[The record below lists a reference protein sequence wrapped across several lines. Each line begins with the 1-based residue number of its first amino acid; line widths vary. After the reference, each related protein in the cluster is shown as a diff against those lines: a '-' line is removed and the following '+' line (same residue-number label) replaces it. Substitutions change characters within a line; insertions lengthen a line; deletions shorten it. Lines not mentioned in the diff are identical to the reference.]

1 VKIRSTAVAALA
13 AAIVIAIALAAVFSL
28 RGSRSPA
35 EGPIILIS
43 IDTLRADRLPAYG
56 YTKIRTPAIDALA
69 ADGVLFE
76 RAYAH
81 VPQTLP
87 AHASILTGLLPFEH
101 GVRDNVGFAVKPNE
115 SMLQHALKAKG
126 YATGGF
132 VSAYVLRR
140 ETGIGAG
147 FDVYDSDFRSSSPE
161 LSIGQVQRD
170 GADTLERAQA
180 WLSRLGSS
188 KFFLFLHLYEP
199 HVPYRPPARFASY
212 APYDGEI
219 AYSDELVGRFI
230 QTLKDRNLYESSTIV
245 LLSDHGEGLGDHGEL
260 EHGLFIYDESIRIPF
275 VVKPARTGGFFGR
288 FASGGSGGRRVT
300 NPVQQIDVA
309 PTLGEAAG
317 LTSPSSSRHG
327 RSLWAVVL
335 GADPATI
342 DEAGIY
348 SESFYARYHFGW
360 SELQSLTDA
369 RYRFVKAPQQELY
382 DLTNDP
388 REKRNIVRDRP
399 QAANA
404 MRAAIERLS
413 AGAGVDRPSVIT
425 AAEREQFQALG
436 YVGMQADLGPD
447 VKSESLPDP
456 KDKVGTLERYRR
468 AVTLAS
474 ARDFDGAIAGLQ
486 DILRDNPDMADVWQQ
501 LGNLLTRTDR
511 TEEALAAYK
520 HFVELKPTQSSGLAA
535 VASTLL
541 KLRRLDEAR
550 AHGELAVKVAAPH
563 ERVARAAAHELLA
576 KIALARKDGQAALRE
591 AKLAQQEDP
600 TLPMPLYVQGLLL
613 HTEGR
618 YSEALPFFTD
628 AARQLKSRTLTISE
642 LYFYLGDTLARLGR
656 NAEAEV
662 AFKEER
668 RLFPQHPRSYA
679 SLAMLYRSLGR
690 DAEAEA
696 AIQDML
702 TAAPV
707 AESYSLATQLYT
719 MFGEPQKAAAIR
731 RQRSP

>member
-1 VKIRSTAVAALA
+1 VKIRSTAAAALA

-28 RGSRSPA
+28 RGSSSPA

-56 YTKIRTPAIDALA
+56 YTKVRTPAIDALA
-69 ADGVLFE
+69 ADGVVFE

-101 GVRDNVGFAVKPNE
+101 GVRDNVGFAVKPDE
-115 SMLQHALKAKG
+115 PMLQHAFKAKG

-132 VSAYVLRR
+132 VSAYVLRK

-170 GADTLERAQA
+170 GADTLDRAEA
-180 WLSRLGSS
+180 WLSRLDSS
-188 KFFLFLHLYEP
+188 TFFLFLHLYEP

-212 APYDGEI
+212 TPYDGEI
-219 AYSDELVGRFI
+219 AYSDELVGRFV
-230 QTLKDRNLYESSTIV
+230 QTLKDRNLYDAATIV

-275 VVKPARTGGFFGR
+275 VVKPARAGGFFGR
-288 FASGGSGGRRVT
+288 FKSGGAGGRRVA

-317 LTSPSSSRHG
+317 LTSPPSSRHG
-327 RSLWAVVL
+327 RSLWPVIL

-369 RYRFVKAPQQELY
+369 RYRFVKAPKQELY

-388 REKRNIVRDRP
+388 REKRNIVSDRP
-399 QAANA
+399 QAAGA

-413 AGAGVDRPSVIT
+413 AGAAVDRPSAIT

-436 YVGMQADLGPD
+436 YVGMQADPGAD
-447 VKSESLPDP
+447 VKGESLPDP

-468 AVTLAS
+468 AVTRAS
-474 ARDFDGAIAGLQ
+474 ARDFDGAIAGLH

-520 HFVELKPTQSSGLAA
+520 RLVQLKPTLSSGLAA

-576 KIALARKDGQAALRE
+576 KIALARKDGAAALRE

-613 HTEGR
+613 HTQER
-618 YSEALPFFTD
+618 YQEALPFFAD

-656 NAEAEV
+656 NAEAEA

>member
-1 VKIRSTAVAALA
+1 
-13 AAIVIAIALAAVFSL
+13 VFSL
-28 RGSRSPA
+28 PSGSPA
-35 EGPIILIS
+35 EGPVILIS

-56 YTKIRTPAIDALA
+56 YTKVHTPAIDALA

-101 GVRDNVGFAVKPNE
+101 GVRDNVGFAVKADEP
-115 SMLQHALKAKG
+115 MLQHAFKKKG

-132 VSAYVLRR
+132 VSAYVLRK

-170 GADTLERAQA
+170 GAETLERAEA
-180 WLSRLGSS
+180 WLSRLDSS
-188 KFFLFLHLYEP
+188 TFFLFLHLYEP

-230 QTLKDRNLYESSTIV
+230 QTLKDRNLYETATIV

-275 VVKPARTGGFFGR
+275 VVKPPRAGGFVGR
-288 FASGGSGGRRVT
+288 FTSRAAVGRRIA

-309 PTLGEAAG
+309 PTLGEAVG
-317 LTSPSSSRHG
+317 LASPSARQG
-327 RSLWAVVL
+327 RSLWPVIL
-335 GADPATI
+335 GGDPATI
-342 DEAGIY
+342 QEAGIY

-360 SELQSLTDA
+360 SELLSLTDA
-369 RYRFVKAPQQELY
+369 RYRFVKAPRQELY

-388 REKRNIVRDRP
+388 REKQNIVGERP
-399 QAANA
+399 QAAGA
-404 MRAAIERLS
+404 MRAAIERLA
-413 AGAGVDRPSVIT
+413 AGAGVDRPSVIS

-436 YVGMQADLGPD
+436 YVGMQADLGAD

-511 TEEALAAYK
+511 TEEALGAYK
-520 HFVELKPTQSSGLAA
+520 RFVELKPTQSSGLVA
-535 VASTLL
+535 VAATLL

-563 ERVARAAAHELLA
+563 ERVARAAAHEMLA
-576 KIALARKDGQAALRE
+576 KIALAGKDGATALRE

-613 HTEGR
+613 HTQER
-618 YSEALPFFTD
+618 YQEALPLFVEATQ
-628 AARQLKSRTLTISE
+628 QLKSRTLTISE

-656 NAEAEV
+656 NAEAE
-662 AFKEER
+662 AALKEER
-668 RLFPQHPRSYA
+668 RLFPQHPRPYA

-702 TAAPV
+702 RSAPV
-707 AESYSLATQLYT
+707 AESYSLARQLYT
-719 MFGEPQKAAAIR
+719 MFGEPHKAAAIR

>member
-1 VKIRSTAVAALA
+1 MKIRFTAAAALA
-13 AAIVIAIALAAVFSL
+13 AAIVIALAAVFLL
-28 RGSRSPA
+28 RGSGSPA

-115 SMLQHALKAKG
+115 PMLQHSLKAKG

-132 VSAYVLRR
+132 VSAYVLRK

-170 GADTLERAQA
+170 GADTLERAEA
-180 WLSRLGSS
+180 WLARLDSS

-230 QTLKDRNLYESSTIV
+230 QTLKDRNLYDASTIV

-275 VVKPARTGGFFGR
+275 VVKPSRAGGFFGR
-288 FASGGSGGRRVT
+288 FKSGAAGGRRIA

-317 LTSPSSSRHG
+317 LTSPSSARHG
-327 RSLWAVVL
+327 RSLWPVIL

-369 RYRFVKAPQQELY
+369 RYRFVKAPHQELY

-388 REKRNIVRDRP
+388 REKRNIVSERP
-399 QAANA
+399 QAASA

-413 AGAGVDRPSVIT
+413 AGAGVERPSAIT

-436 YVGMQADLGPD
+436 YVGMQADLGAD
-447 VKSESLPDP
+447 VKGESLPDP
-456 KDKVGTLERYRR
+456 KDKVGTLEKYRR

-520 HFVELKPTQSSGLAA
+520 RFVQLKPTLSSGLAA

-563 ERVARAAAHELLA
+563 ERRGARVGARAAGEDR
-576 KIALARKDGQAALRE
+576 ARA
-591 AKLAQQEDP
+591 
-600 TLPMPLYVQGLLL
+600 
-613 HTEGR
+613 EGR
-618 YSEALPFFTD
+618 RGRAARSEARTGGRSDAADATVRAGAAAPHCRSDTHEALPFFVD
-628 AARQLKSRTLTISE
+628 AASQLKSRTLTISE

-656 NAEAEV
+656 NAEAEA

-696 AIQDML
+696 TIQAML